1 MNSLEHE
8 PNLDASEE
16 HHREH
21 VEMMHEVMNPPEEE
35 EFSQTAERLLEERV
49 EKAEAEKE
57 RILSEFEQWFDEEM
71 DLSELTDKSSTE
83 WNAVFRAHME
93 VRLEMITGWIEKEL
107 SKDELLTY
115 TGVDLEGWAE
125 HPPLRELRDR
135 ELENF
140 LESVDSGA
148 RGQLGDLEKLLEDL
162 KACLLAEKR
171 FVYSPL
177 LMGEEIP
184 PVGGGTKIRA
194 IINKGFESYI
204 LRDRNNEEHTVH
216 LGNLSTRRLP
226 EYEEYL
232 ESAMRKQLAK
242 WNRNKPENQSW
253 SKKFRKKVFGP
264 NERPF

>member
-1 MNSLEHE
+1 
-8 PNLDASEE
+8 
-16 HHREH
+16 
-21 VEMMHEVMNPPEEE
+21 
-35 EFSQTAERLLEERV
+35 
-49 EKAEAEKE
+49 
-57 RILSEFEQWFDEEM
+57 
-71 DLSELTDKSSTE
+71 
-83 WNAVFRAHME
+83 
-93 VRLEMITGWIEKEL
+93 
-107 SKDELLTY
+107 
-115 TGVDLEGWAE
+115 
-125 HPPLRELRDR
+125 
-135 ELENF
+135 
-140 LESVDSGA
+140 
-148 RGQLGDLEKLLEDL
+148 
-162 KACLLAEKR
+162 
-171 FVYSPL
+171 
-177 LMGEEIP
+177 MGEEIP